1 LENPSNY
8 QSYIKSSIA
17 LLSVYFYGDQFNTA
31 NADYFQTFS
40 ALTGWNSTQIDANFR
55 QDGTGMASLAFDI

>member
-1 LENPSNY
+1 VENPYNY

-55 QDGTGMASLAFDI
+55 Q